1 MQKRVIQYDAFTG
14 EQLEGTLVHI
24 QPKRT
29 NGFTMWVALNQESLD
44 AICSPDLTGYDRRI
58 LFALACLAKNDNQI
72 LVSQKSLAERLG
84 IAATH
89 ISRSIS
95 SLVEKGFV
103 IRGERIGSTH
113 VLNLNIQHFW
123 RGDARKHKQMMAEMN
138 KPKRAKS
145 LPSPAVPSHS
155 QTSGSHAPTP

>member
-1 MQKRVIQYDAFTG
+1 MQKRVVQYDAFTG

-89 ISRSIS
+89 ISRSIT

-113 VLNLNIQHFW
+113 VLHLNIQHFW

-155 QTSGSHAPTP
+155 QTSTSHAPTP

>member
-1 MQKRVIQYDAFTG
+1 MQKRVVQYDAFTG
-14 EQLEGTLVHI
+14 EQLEGTLVHV

-58 LFALACLAKNDNQI
+58 LFALACLAKTDNQI

-95 SLVEKGFV
+95 NLVEKGFV

-113 VLNLNIQHFW
+113 VLHLNIQHFW

-145 LPSPAVPSHS
+145 SPSPVVPSHQ
-155 QTSGSHAPTP
+155 QTSESPAQLP

>member
-14 EQLEGTLVHI
+14 EQLEGTLVNV

-29 NGFTMWVALNQESLD
+29 NGYSMWIALNQESLD
-44 AICSPDLTGYDRRI
+44 AICSPELTGYDRRV
-58 LFALACLAKNDNQI
+58 LFALACMAKNDNQI

-95 SLVEKGFV
+95 NLVDKGFV
-103 IRGERIGSTH
+103 VRGERIGSTH
-113 VLNLNIQHFW
+113 VLHLSIKHFW
-123 RGDARKHKQMMAEMN
+123 RGDARKHKQMMAELH
-138 KPKRAKS
+138 KPQRPTAS
-145 LPSPAVPSHS
+145 LPSESLQPASPS
-155 QTSGSHAPTP
+155 QT